1 MRVIAVANQK
11 GGTGKTTTACAIL
24 SGAKL
29 KGKKALG
36 IDFDPSGSLTFITG
50 ADGNRGS
57 ALNGA
62 EIQHTACGDIIAAGM
77 DLVTISNTESLRDL
91 ISRKEYEK
99 KYNIIVIDCPP
110 VLGRGLAC
118 ALRAATEILIP
129 LQADT
134 MSLQGLYLLHTT
146 IKQINPEA
154 KILGAFLAKHSGR
167 SILARD
173 MTEQI
178 KQVCKSLDIPYLDT
192 PIRSGIAI
200 QEAQAMQQGIFD
212 YAPNSKPAQDYAALL
227 KKLKI

>member
-11 GGTGKTTTACAIL
+11 GGTGKTTTAWAIL
-24 SGAKL
+24 TGATA

-36 IDFDPSGSLTFITG
+36 IDFDPSGSLTFIMG
-50 ADGNRGS
+50 
-57 ALNGA
+57 
-62 EIQHTACGDIIAAGM
+62 IQHTPGGDIIAAGM
-77 DLVTISNTESLRDL
+77 DLVTISNIESLREL
-91 ISRKEYEK
+91 ITRKEYEK

-110 VLGRGLAC
+110 VLGRGLTC
-118 ALRAATEILIP
+118 ALRAATEIVIP

-134 MSLQGLYLLHTT
+134 MSIQGLYLLHTT
-146 IKQINPEA
+146 INQVNPDA
-154 KILGAFLAKHSGR
+154 KILGAFLAKHNGR

-178 KQVCKSLDIPYLDT
+178 KQVCKSLAIPYLDT

-200 QEAQAMQQGIFD
+200 QEAQALQQGIFD